1 MHSFNGC
8 AIQFDMKD
16 ARSIDQS
23 AQEALRIKAVRF
35 LQNGKTQIEAA
46 EVFGVTRQAVG
57 KWWSSHQEGGM
68 VALRMKSRRPKSA
81 DEGGV
86 LKGWQ
91 CASIVRTIIRKT
103 PDQLKFGF
111 MLWTREAV
119 AQLIWH
125 RYKARLSKWTVG
137 RMLKKWGMSPQKPV
151 KRAYEQQPEAVKA
164 WLDKEY
170 PKIARKAALDKAE
183 IHWGDEMGVRSDD
196 QIGRTYGK
204 VGQTPVVETPG
215 RRFSCQMISTITN
228 RGVLRFM
235 IFDCRFNAAIFIL
248 FLKRLLKTVKWKVY
262 LIVDGHPVHKSK
274 RVKKWI
280 EENKDRICVFSLP
293 AYSPE
298 LNPDELL
305 NQDVKTNAVRKKR
318 AVDKVELKKN
328 LVGYLRGRQKRPLL
342 VRRYFNNKHVRYAA

>member
-1 MHSFNGC
+1 
-8 AIQFDMKD
+8 MKD
-16 ARSIDQS
+16 ARSFDQS
-23 AQEALRIKAVRF
+23 AQEALRKKAVAF
-35 LQNGKTQIEAA
+35 LLKGKTQGDAA

-57 KWWSSHQEGGM
+57 KWWATYQEGGM
-68 VALRMKSRRPKSA
+68 PALRQKSRCPKSA
-81 DEGGV
+81 SEGGS

-91 CASIVRTIIRKT
+91 SASIVRTIIRKT

-119 AQLIWH
+119 AQLIQQ
-125 RYKARLSKWTVG
+125 RFRVRLSKWTVG
-137 RMLKKWGMSPQKPV
+137 RMLKKWDMSPQKPR
-151 KRAYEQQPEAVKA
+151 KRAYEQQPELVKI
-164 WLDKEY
+164 WLDKVY

-204 VGQTPVVETPG
+204 VGRTPVVKVSG

-235 IFDCRFNAAIFIL
+235 IFDGKFNSDVFIL
-248 FLKRLLKTVKWKVY
+248 FLRRLLKTVDRKIY
-262 LIVDGHPVHKSK
+262 LIIDGHPVHKSK
-274 RVKKWI
+274 KVKRWI
-280 EENKDRICVFSLP
+280 KENGSRISIFFLP

-318 AVDKVELKKN
+318 AVNNIELKKN
-328 LVGYLRGRQKRPLL
+328 LVGYLRGRQKRPHL
-342 VRRYFNNKHVRYAA
+342 VQRYFNNKHVRYAA